1 MSSSLLAASKKM
13 WAVFCTL
20 SMCIAVGMT
29 TNHIAM
35 ADSATQNSNIIASL
49 KYMSE
54 LNKLRQSRRTA
65 LTAQQIIEAQN
76 ADNSANMRSG
86 QVAEDAAD
94 GSPVPELN
102 VNWDLMSW
110 AQKRADAL
118 AERASVNQSQPISHD
133 DMYVGAPS
141 WTSKYNLG
149 ESPNYQSGTYW
160 FGPEAL
166 FIGYPETGQSN
177 HNPIQSWYSEL
188 SAPAGSS
195 RQGYGHYLTEV
206 SNLADTAGMASA
218 QVTSGRWE
226 GATIVVLEIGYTGN
240 HSDRGTTQSVSDA
253 LKQYVGSTYTVKY
266 HANGGNG
273 SMDDQKFDMDSTIP
287 LYGNRFTRTGYQFSG
302 WNTKKDGS
310 GTQYS
315 DYNPIYNIAN
325 AGEVVDLYA
334 QWTPNTYTV
343 YFYSGGTGSGG
354 GSSRSFTYDQAQN
367 LPNPADVGISNING
381 TFTSWNTEYDG
392 SGTSYQA
399 GQSVK
404 NLTADEYGSIYLYAQ
419 WKATHTV
426 HFRAYN
432 ATPEY
437 FDDQQVADGDSATKP
452 TDPVRPGFVF
462 RGWATSNSDD
472 SPLYDFSA
480 PVTEDVWLYALWDS
494 YPYTIRYD
502 ANGGTGTMPDQKVAS
517 DPSVN
522 TATLKSNEF
531 NYNGRVFTGW
541 NTKRDGT
548 GTAYKEN
555 TSYAELNITAAN
567 QIITLYAQWT
577 TAKVKTIDA
586 VTVKCNYS
594 ACYPV
599 LPNEVKIH
607 LSDGSTVEENVDWN
621 KDQLDAIIDKGQSG
635 LHLSDVFYIDSTSI
649 VGFPNQR
656 IRAKIVASDTTAPSL
671 QGLDTVAARI
681 NDTSFDTMYGI
692 NAIDNNDGDVTRNI
706 KVSGNFDISKT
717 GDYQLTY
724 TVKDAAGNEATGN
737 RTIHVT
743 DDNIAT
749 ITFNPNGGIGSMS
762 PQTVTTD
769 GSYQIFRSTKFTRVH
784 YNLESWNTKADG
796 SGKRYNAYGDWL
808 ENSDVPSN
816 GKITLYAQWEHA
828 TYTVM
833 FYPNLPNDSG
843 IGIVNSQNIKYD
855 EYEKLAGNTCMDPG
869 YTFIGWNT
877 EKDGSGTSYS
887 DEQQVKN
894 IYDKY
899 GYSITL
905 YAQWKANKYTV
916 QFNANGGTGTMP
928 SQTLT
933 YDKNERLNRS
943 TFKAPAGKMITGW
956 NTKAD
961 GTGTGYDYCAPVKN
975 LLTSGSITLYAW
987 YSPIRYSSI
996 SVQTPP
1002 KKASYKTGE
1011 TLDTTGLVVS
1021 AIQNNGD
1028 TVQLPR
1034 SEYTLSQP
1042 NMNSNGTKR
1051 VTLTLKSN
1059 TAKTTWFDITVG
1071 SAAPT
1076 VEESH
1081 SIADSDETVTNYV
1094 VSLKEGTATDVL
1106 DKAVTGAEALHAY
1119 KLMSYPEI
1127 SVFFVQ
1133 AHTKTFASD
1142 FARWAAANGIA
1153 VDTVAYTRDKLREE
1167 EIRYGNTTSSDIATT
1182 TKWKSGNAIRKPQKD
1197 SSDPNTNIYDAW
1209 GITAIG
1215 ADKAQ
1220 RTNVAYKPTLTGVI
1234 DSGIED
1240 DNPDLQGQ
1248 VSSTYSVD
1256 CTVNGI
1262 PQQGTDSSTGR
1273 PVWWPTAGDYD
1284 DMHGTHVSGTIAA
1297 SHNGSGVD
1305 GVNPNTTLAAIRVL
1319 KHDRTYLEQ
1328 EVCGYVWAAKVGMDV
1343 TNASIGSLSPDYPDK
1358 YAVDKAYD
1366 TVLQRAVSYATK
1378 SNVVNVASAGNN
1390 KLDIDNIHDDTS
1402 LDRMRR
1408 QIEKRQPRE
1417 VIGQAIDAS
1426 NNENT
1431 FNPLTGLANQQS
1443 QGLGGSGL
1451 SLASNKGY
1459 IVPAMLDGVLAVS
1472 AVQKRGTYSVAPL
1485 SRANYSN
1492 YGSSSIDVAAPGS
1505 NVYSTYGTNY
1515 AYMSGTSMASP
1526 HVAGVASLLKSV
1538 HPNYSASQITQLL
1551 KKHAKEL
1558 YGNLEAPTE
1567 GLEYRGAGLVNAYA
1581 SMTEDQEKPAV
1592 SAQYSADGG
1601 SSWHNLANA
1610 IISGKATIRMT
1621 ATGPVSSASV
1631 NVAGQNRSTRG
1642 NDSYNGNASIT
1653 VDVDFSTLTAVEA
1666 HSMTIKAYGLNY
1678 DVSNDDV
1685 SKTIQFQAG
1694 HTAYATVAFDS
1705 NGGSTVASQSV
1716 RYGSKATQPTNPT
1729 RTGYTFQG
1737 WYTAKNGGTKY
1748 DFSQTVTS
1756 GITLYAHWSVNSYIL
1771 TFDGNSG
1778 ETSESSRTVQYG
1790 SQYGGLP
1797 TATRTGYIFQ
1807 GWYTAKDNGSQVSSS
1822 TTMGAANTTVYAH
1835 WTIRTYTVTF
1845 DSNGGSSVAAQKVK
1859 YGSRVTEPA
1868 NPARI
1873 GYTFQG
1879 WYTAKNS
1886 GTKYDFNQTVTSD
1899 VTLHAH
1905 WAKEPAALRRL
1916 AGATRYDTME
1926 EIVGTGGWKSGGT
1939 VIVASG
1945 GNYPDA
1951 LAASGLAGTL
1961 DAPIVLTD
1969 GKTLSFQAFTRLT
1982 DLAPSRIIVAGGR
1995 AAVSDGVMDELE
2007 DICPHVE
2014 RVAGATR
2021 VDTSLN
2027 LYRKGSGWGS
2037 TAILATAS
2045 NFADALS
2052 ISSYAYAAKAPVFLV
2067 DSNALTNS
2075 QQIALSTGQ
2084 FSRIVVVGG
2093 INAVSERVATKAQSI
2108 TGAQLTR
2115 LSGATRYETSERI
2128 ARWTTGHGLGM
2139 NGVAYATGA
2148 NFPDALAAG
2157 PLAGKAKAATL
2168 LVEDAHSPA
2177 VSFSA
2182 EYRGK
2187 VDNAYVVGGVNA
2199 VSQATANAIADSLG
2213 LKHAQ

>member
-1 MSSSLLAASKKM
+1 MPRPLTAAKKL
-13 WAVFCTL
+13 WTVFCTL
-20 SMCIAVGMT
+20 ATCITVGMT

-188 SAPAGSS
+188 SAAAGSN

-273 SMDDQKFDMDSTIP
+273 SMDDQKFDMDSTVP
-287 LYGNRFTRTGYQFSG
+287 LYGNMFTRTGYQFSG

-343 YFYSGGTGSGG
+343 YFYSSGTGSGG

-419 WKATHTV
+419 WKTTHTV

-437 FDDQQVADGDSATKP
+437 FKDQKVADGETATRPADP
-452 TDPVRPGFVF
+452 TRPGYAF
-462 RGWATSNSDD
+462 RGWSTGYSDD
-472 SPLYDFSA
+472 SPLYDFST
-480 PVTEDVWLYALWDS
+480 PVTSDIWLNAQWDS

-502 ANGGTGTMPDQKVAS
+502 ANGGTGSMPDQKVAS
-517 DPSVN
+517 SPSNN
-522 TATLKSNEF
+522 TATLKPNEF
-531 NYNGRVFTGW
+531 KYNGKVFTGW
-541 NTKRDGT
+541 NTKRDGS
-548 GTAYKEN
+548 GTAYKDN
-555 TSYAELNITAAN
+555 TSYGEFGATNSD
-567 QIITLYAQWT
+567 QVIILYAQWT
-577 TAKVKTIDA
+577 DAAVKSIDAITTKCGYGKCYPSLPDEVTIHLINGKTI
-586 VTVKCNYS
+586 T
-594 ACYPV
+594 
-599 LPNEVKIH
+599 
-607 LSDGSTVEENVDWN
+607 ENVDWN
-621 KDQLDAIIDKGQSG
+621 QEQAAAIWNKDASE
-635 LHLSDVFYIDSTSI
+635 LHLGDVFHVDSVSI
-649 VGFPNQR
+649 VGFPNQK
-656 IRAKIVASDTTAPSL
+656 IRATVVVSDIAAPSL
-671 QGLDTVAARI
+671 KGLDTISAKAGDR
-681 NDTSFDTMYGI
+681 SFSTMYGI
-692 NAIDNNDGDVTRNI
+692 SAIDDHDGDITRNVT
-706 KVSGNFDISKT
+706 VSGNFDISAP
-717 GDYQLTY
+717 GDYRLTY
-724 TVKDAAGNEATGN
+724 TVKDNAGNEVTGD

-743 DDNIAT
+743 KNEIVTVSYDA
-749 ITFNPNGGIGSMS
+749 NGGSGSVA
-762 PQTVTTD
+762 PQTF
-769 GSYQIFRSTKFTRVH
+769 GIGEYQSLRS
-784 YNLESWNTKADG
+784 YNLVRTRYNFTCWNTKADG
-796 SGKRYNAYGDWL
+796 TGKNYYTWNKAIFDD
-808 ENSDVPSN
+808 SDVPAN
-816 GKITLYAQWEHA
+816 GKITLYAQWERA
-828 TYTVM
+828 FYSVF
-833 FYPNLPNDSG
+833 FYPNFPDESSTEAS
-843 IGIVNSQNIKYD
+843 VSQNIKYD
-855 EYEKLAGNTCMDPG
+855 EYENLADNSFNAPG
-869 YTFIGWNT
+869 YTFLGWNT
-877 EKDGSGTSYS
+877 ESDGSGTSYS
-887 DEQQVKN
+887 DGQRVKN
-894 IYDKY
+894 IYNEY
-899 GYSITL
+899 GYGQHL
-905 YAQWKANKYTV
+905 YAQWEANKYTV
-916 QFNANGGTGTMP
+916 KFDANGGTGTMP

-943 TFKAPAGKMITGW
+943 TFKAPAGKMIAGW

-1081 SIADSDETVTNYV
+1081 PIADSDETVTNYV

-1167 EIRYGNTTSSDIATT
+1167 EIRYGNTTSSDVATT

-1220 RTNVAYKPTLTGVI
+1220 QTNVAYKPTLTGVI

-1248 VSSTYSVD
+1248 VNSTYSVD

-1262 PQQGTDSSTGR
+1262 PQQGTDSSTGH
-1273 PVWWPTAGDYD
+1273 PVWWPTAGDD
-1284 DMHGTHVSGTIAA
+1284 ADKHGTHVSGTIAA

-1319 KHDRTYLEQ
+1319 KHNHTYLEQ
-1328 EVCGYVWAAKVGMDV
+1328 EVCGYVWAAKAGMDV
-1343 TNASIGSLSPDYPDK
+1343 TNASIGNRSPDYPGK

-1378 SNVVNVASAGNN
+1378 NNVVNVASAGNN

-1538 HPNYSASQITQLL
+1538 HPDYSVSQIEQLL
-1551 KKHAKEL
+1551 KKQAKER
-1558 YGNLEAPTE
+1558 YNDLEAPAD
-1567 GLEYRGAGLVNAYA
+1567 GAEYRGAGLVNAYA
-1581 SMTEDQEKPAV
+1581 AVTEDQEQPTV
-1592 SAQYSADGG
+1592 SAQYSTDGG
-1601 SSWHNLANA
+1601 SSWHDLANA
-1610 IISGKATIRMT
+1610 RISGKATIRVT
-1621 ATGPVSSASV
+1621 ATGAVSSVSM
-1631 NVAGQNRSTRG
+1631 NVDGQNRSAQG
-1642 NDSYNGNASIT
+1642 GDSYNGNATAT
-1653 VDVDFSTLTAVEA
+1653 VDVDFSTLTAVETC
-1666 HSMTIKAYGLNY
+1666 SLVLKAYGLNY

-1694 HTAYATVAFDS
+1694 RDAYATVTFDS
-1705 NGGSTVASQSV
+1705 NGGSTIASQNIHI
-1716 RYGSKATQPTNPT
+1716 GTMATQPMNPT
-1729 RTGYTFQG
+1729 RSGYTFQG

-1748 DFSQTVTS
+1748 DFSQTVN
-1756 GITLYAHWSVNSYIL
+1756 GDMTLY
-1771 TFDGNSG
+1771 
-1778 ETSESSRTVQYG
+1778 
-1790 SQYGGLP
+1790 
-1797 TATRTGYIFQ
+1797 
-1807 GWYTAKDNGSQVSSS
+1807 
-1822 TTMGAANTTVYAH
+1822 
-1835 WTIRTYTVTF
+1835 
-1845 DSNGGSSVAAQKVK
+1845 
-1859 YGSRVTEPA
+1859 
-1868 NPARI
+1868 
-1873 GYTFQG
+1873 
-1879 WYTAKNS
+1879 
-1886 GTKYDFNQTVTSD
+1886 
-1899 VTLHAH
+1899 AH
-1905 WAKEPAALRRL
+1905 WAKEPNALQRL
-1916 AGATRYDTME
+1916 AGDTRYDTMGA
-1926 EIVGTGGWKSGGT
+1926 VVNAANWKTGGT

-1951 LAASGLAGTL
+1951 LAASGLAGTMN
-1961 DAPIVLTD
+1961 APIILTD
-1969 GKTLSFQAFTRLT
+1969 GNILSPQAQSQLNQ
-1982 DLAPSRIIVAGGR
+1982 LAPSRIVIAGG
-1995 AAVSDGVMDELE
+1995 ASAISNTVMNSLKN
-2007 DICPHVE
+2007 ICPNVQ
-2014 RVAGATR
+2014 RVAGETR

-2027 LYRKGSGWGS
+2027 LYREGSGWGS
-2037 TAILATAS
+2037 TAVLATAG

-2052 ISSYAYAAKAPVFLV
+2052 ISSYAYHMKAPVFLV
-2067 DSNALTNS
+2067 NTNDLTARHRSALVS
-2075 QQIALSTGQ
+2075 GR
-2084 FSRIVVVGG
+2084 FSKVIVVGG
-2093 INAVSERVATKAQSI
+2093 TNAVSDHVAANAQSI
-2108 TGAQLTR
+2108 TGAQLVR
-2115 LSGATRYETSERI
+2115 LSGATRYETSEQI
-2128 ARWTTGHGLGM
+2128 ARWTMNNGLSM
-2139 NGVAYATGA
+2139 NGAVYATGA

-2157 PLAGKAKAATL
+2157 PLAGKSGSATL
-2168 LVEDAHSPA
+2168 LVENANSPA

-2182 EYRGK
+2182 EYKGK
-2187 VDNAYVVGGVNA
+2187 VDKAYVVGGTNV
-2199 VSQATANAIADSLG
+2199 VDHITANAIADSLG
-2213 LKHAQ
+2213 LRHAQ

>member
-1 MSSSLLAASKKM
+1 
-13 WAVFCTL
+13 
-20 SMCIAVGMT
+20 MCAAVGMT
-29 TNHIAM
+29 TDHIAV
-35 ADSATQNSNIIASL
+35 ADSATQDSNIVASL

-54 LNKLRQSRRTA
+54 LNKLRQTKRTT
-65 LTAQQIIEAQN
+65 LTAQQIIKAQN
-76 ADNSANMRSG
+76 ADNGANMQSG
-86 QVAEDAAD
+86 QVAEDTAD
-94 GSPVPELN
+94 GSPVNELN

-110 AQKRADAL
+110 AQRRADAL
-118 AERASVNQSQPISHD
+118 AERAAVNQSQPISHD
-133 DMYVGAPS
+133 NMYVGAPS
-141 WTSKYNLG
+141 WAAEKKHNLA

-166 FIGYPETGQSN
+166 FIGYPQTGQSS

-188 SAPAGSS
+188 SAPAGGN

-206 SNLADTAGMASA
+206 SKLADVAGMASA
-218 QVTSGRWE
+218 QVTSGSWK
-226 GATIVVLEIGYTGN
+226 GATIVVLEIGYTGG
-240 HSDRGTTQSVSDA
+240 SYDRGMSQSVRDA
-253 LKQYVGSTYTVKY
+253 LKRYVGSTYTVKY
-266 HANGGNG
+266 HANGGTG
-273 SMDDQKFDMDSTIP
+273 SMPDQKIEADSYET
-287 LYGNRFTRTGYQFSG
+287 LNSNQFTRTGYRFNG
-302 WNTKKDGS
+302 WNTQKDSS
-310 GTQYS
+310 GTSYS
-315 DYNPIYNIAN
+315 DYAYIHNIADL
-325 AGEVVDLYA
+325 GETVDLYA
-334 QWTPNTYTV
+334 QWTANTYTV
-343 YFYSGGTGSGG
+343 YFSPGKNGAGG
-354 GSSRSFTYDQAQN
+354 GYSREFTYDQAQT
-367 LPNPADVGISNING
+367 LPTPAEVGISNNDG
-381 TFTSWNTEYDG
+381 TFVSWNTEYDG

-399 GQSVK
+399 GQSIK
-404 NLTADEYGSIYLYAQ
+404 NLTAEENGSITLYAQ
-419 WKATHTV
+419 WQAIHTV
-426 HFRAYN
+426 HFYSYDSV
-432 ATPEY
+432 PEY
-437 FDDQQVADGDSATKP
+437 SEDQKVVDGETATRPADP
-452 TDPVRPGFVF
+452 TRPGYAF
-462 RGWATSNSDD
+462 RGWSTGYSND
-472 SPLYDFSA
+472 SPLYDFST
-480 PVTEDVWLYALWDS
+480 PVTSDILLYAQWDS

-502 ANGGTGTMPDQKVAS
+502 ANGGTGSMPDQKV
-517 DPSVN
+517 PSRPSS
-522 TATLKSNEF
+522 TAATLKPNEF
-531 NYNGRVFTGW
+531 KYNGKVFTGW
-541 NTKRDGT
+541 NTKPDGS
-548 GTAYKEN
+548 GTAYKDN
-555 TSYAELNITAAN
+555 TAYGEFSATNTD
-567 QIITLYAQWT
+567 QVITLYAQWT
-577 TAKVKTIDA
+577 DAKVKSIDA
-586 VTVKCNYS
+586 ITAKCS
-594 ACYPV
+594 FDKCYPIF
-599 LPNEVKIH
+599 PDEVTIH
-607 LSDGSTVEENVDWN
+607 LSNGKTVTEDVDWN
-621 KDQLDAIIDKGQSG
+621 QEQAEAIRNKDASE
-635 LHLSDVFYIDSTSI
+635 LHLGDVFYVDSISI
-649 VGFPNQR
+649 VGFPNQK
-656 IRAKIVASDTTAPSL
+656 IRATVVVSDIAAPSIK
-671 QGLDTVAARI
+671 GLDTISAKAGDR
-681 NDTSFDTMYGI
+681 SFSTMYGI
-692 NAIDNNDGDVTRNI
+692 SAVDDHDGDVTGNVT
-706 KVSGNFDISKT
+706 VSGKFDIST
-717 GDYQLTY
+717 PGDYRLTY
-724 TVKDAAGNEATGN
+724 TVKDNAGNIAAGD

-743 DDNIAT
+743 ESKIVT
-749 ITFNPNGGIGSMS
+749 ITFDANGGNGSMA
-762 PQTVTTD
+762 PQTF
-769 GSYQIFRSTKFTRVH
+769 GIEEYQWLRSCEFTRTH
-784 YNLESWNTKADG
+784 YNFTGWNTKADG
-796 SGKRYNAYGDWL
+796 TGQKYSGSIWDTVIFHD
-808 ENSDVPSN
+808 SDVSGN
-816 GKITLYAQWEHA
+816 GKMTLYAQWERA
-828 TYTVM
+828 SYTVV
-833 FYPNLPNDSG
+833 FEPNLPNDSS
-843 IGIVNSQNIKYD
+843 IGIVSAQKIKYD
-855 EYEKLAGNTCMDPG
+855 EYANLDGNTCSAPG

-877 EKDGSGTSYS
+877 ESDGTGISYS
-887 DEQQVKN
+887 DRQRVKN
-894 IYDKY
+894 IYDEH
-899 GYSITL
+899 GYSQYL

-916 QFNANGGTGTMP
+916 KFDANGGNGTMP
-928 SQTLT
+928 NQTLT
-933 YDKNERLNRS
+933 YDKKERLNRS

-961 GTGTGYDYCAPVKN
+961 GNGTGYDYCAPVKN

-987 YSPIRYSSI
+987 YSPIRYSAI

-1021 AIQNNGD
+1021 AIQDNGD
-1028 TVQLPR
+1028 TVQLPS

-1051 VTLTLKSN
+1051 VTITLKSD

-1106 DKAVTGAEALHAY
+1106 DKAITGAEALQAY

-1142 FARWAAANGIA
+1142 FARWTAANGIA
-1153 VDTVAYTRDKLREE
+1153 VDTVAYTRSKLREE
-1167 EIRYGNTTSSDIATT
+1167 EIRYGNTTSSDIATA
-1182 TKWKSGNAIRKPQKD
+1182 TKWKSGNTIRKPQKD

-1248 VSSTYSVD
+1248 VNSTYSVD

-1262 PQQGTDSSTGR
+1262 PQQGTNSSTGH
-1273 PVWWPTAGDYD
+1273 PVWWPTAD
-1284 DMHGTHVSGTIAA
+1284 DNVDKHGTHVSGIIAA

-1319 KHDRTYLEQ
+1319 KHNRTHLEQ

-1343 TNASIGSLSPDYPDK
+1343 TNASIGSLSPDYPGK

-1366 TVLQRAVSYATK
+1366 TVLQRAVSYAAK
-1378 SNVVNVASAGNN
+1378 NNVVNVAAAGNN
-1390 KLDIDNIHDDTS
+1390 KLDLDNIHDDTS

-1417 VIGQAIDAS
+1417 VIGQTVDAC
-1426 NNENT
+1426 NDKNT
-1431 FNPLTGLANQQS
+1431 FNSLTGLANQQS
-1443 QGLGGSGL
+1443 PGLGGSGL
-1451 SLASNKGY
+1451 SLANNKGY

-1472 AVQKRGTYSVAPL
+1472 AVQKRSAHSVTSL
-1485 SRANYSN
+1485 NRASFSN
-1492 YGSSSIDVAAPGS
+1492 YGANTIDVAAPG
-1505 NVYSTYGTNY
+1505 NWIYSTYGTDY
-1515 AYMSGTSMASP
+1515 DYMNGTSMASP

-1551 KKHAKEL
+1551 KKQAKEL
-1558 YGNLEAPTE
+1558 YDNLEAPTD
-1567 GLEYRGAGLVNAYA
+1567 GAEYRGTGLVNAYA
-1581 SMTEDQEKPAV
+1581 AMTEDQEKPTV
-1592 SAQYSADGG
+1592 SAQYSTDGG

-1610 IISGKATIRMT
+1610 IIPGKATIRVT
-1621 ATGPVSSASV
+1621 AAGPVSSASV
-1631 NVAGQNRSTRG
+1631 NVAGQNRSARG
-1642 NDSYNGNASIT
+1642 NDSYNGNVSIT
-1653 VDVDFSTLTAVEA
+1653 ADVDFSTLTAIETR
-1666 HSMTIKAYGLNY
+1666 SLTIKAYGLNY

-1694 HTAYATVAFDS
+1694 HTAYATVAFNS

-1716 RYGSKATQPTNPT
+1716 RYGSKAVQPTNPTRAGYTFQGWYTAKNGGTKYDFNQTVTGDITLYAHWSVNSYTLTFDGNGGKPSESSRTVQYGSQYGSLPTATRTGYTFQGWYTAKNGGTKVTSATTMGAVNTTVYARWIIMSYTVAFDSNGGSSVPSQTVKYGSKAVQPTTPT

-1748 DFSQTVTS
+1748 DF
-1756 GITLYAHWSVNSYIL
+1756 
-1771 TFDGNSG
+1771 
-1778 ETSESSRTVQYG
+1778 
-1790 SQYGGLP
+1790 
-1797 TATRTGYIFQ
+1797 
-1807 GWYTAKDNGSQVSSS
+1807 K
-1822 TTMGAANTTVYAH
+1822 
-1835 WTIRTYTVTF
+1835 
-1845 DSNGGSSVAAQKVK
+1845 
-1859 YGSRVTEPA
+1859 
-1868 NPARI
+1868 
-1873 GYTFQG
+1873 
-1879 WYTAKNS
+1879 
-1886 GTKYDFNQTVTSD
+1886 QTVTSD

-1905 WAKEPAALRRL
+1905 WVKEPAALRRL
-1916 AGATRYDTME
+1916 AGMTRYDTME

-1982 DLAPSRIIVAGGR
+1982 DLAPSKIIVAGGR
-1995 AAVSDGVMDELE
+1995 AAVSDSVMDELGSL
-2007 DICPHVE
+2007 CPNVE

-2027 LYRKGSGWGS
+2027 LYRRGSGWGS

-2052 ISSYAYAAKAPVFLV
+2052 ISSYAYATKAPVFLV
-2067 DSNALTNS
+2067 DSNGLTNN
-2075 QQIALSTGQ
+2075 QQSALSNGR

-2093 INAVSERVATKAQSI
+2093 VNAVSEPVAAKAQSI

-2139 NGVAYATGA
+2139 NGVVYATGA

-2199 VSQATANAIADSLG
+2199 VSQATANAIADSLE